1 MDIMG
6 GQSTSYE
13 EIDTSAPE
21 FQLTFEFA
29 KATRR
34 REVRVMLAEAGF
46 AQGETITVVTAGTV
60 VDEEVLRRQD
70 KLVVRHAPDTEIG
83 WEVLPR
89 LA

>member
-1 MDIMG
+1 MNG
-6 GQSTSYE
+6 YE
-13 EIDTSAPE
+13 EIDTNSPE
-21 FQLTFEFA
+21 FHLTFEFA

-34 REVRVMLAEAGF
+34 RDIRVMLAQAGF
-46 AQGETITVVTAGTV
+46 AVGETITVVTAETV

-70 KLVVRHAPDTEIG
+70 RLVVRHAPQTEIG